1 MTSCRYVN
9 IFNVKLKIGILTS
22 SGTSFLQCVHTKSSW
37 KEKTIY
43 VLNSMYLLT
52 VLLCREKNKTFIFL
66 FLYFQSFYAP
76 LCTYIE
82 NTENKKKTYYKEKKM
97 LQTNS
102 KFSVTCL

>member
-52 VLLCREKNKTFIFL
+52 VLLCREKNKTKQHLFFFFSIFKA
-66 FLYFQSFYAP
+66 FMHLYVHILKIQK
-76 LCTYIE
+76 I
-82 NTENKKKTYYKEKKM
+82 KKKRTTKRKKCYK
-97 LQTNS
+97 QIQS
-102 KFSVTCL
+102 SV